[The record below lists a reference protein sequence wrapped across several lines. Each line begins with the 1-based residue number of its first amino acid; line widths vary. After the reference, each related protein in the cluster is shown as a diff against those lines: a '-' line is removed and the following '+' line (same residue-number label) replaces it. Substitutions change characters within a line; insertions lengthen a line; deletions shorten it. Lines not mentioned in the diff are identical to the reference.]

1 MTNDSEE
8 ELVCP
13 ECGGLTQVLREGL
26 TLGLSCT
33 RCTWSVVSTCIPEI
47 QLDYTSYEVR
57 VGGGD
62 YRNRPQIK
70 LVADISGV
78 NFLEARKL
86 LQQTEPLIFSG
97 RAVDVVPVREAL
109 NRAGLVC
116 TITPEFRW

>member
-1 MTNDSEE
+1 MSEVSHALSAHRSSLVKVPKSAIGDPNKEIHSDRAERSRMTNDSEE

-13 ECGGLTQVLREGL
+13 ECGGLTQVLRERL

-62 YRNRPQIK
+62 YRNR
-70 LVADISGV
+70 
-78 NFLEARKL
+78 
-86 LQQTEPLIFSG
+86 
-97 RAVDVVPVREAL
+97 
-109 NRAGLVC
+109 
-116 TITPEFRW
+116 